1 MKYSGIALKIAV
13 VCTLYISVS
22 RPIGAE
28 ESTRTEDSWTALPD
42 DQSEDT
48 SRGAAFAEHEVAA
61 YDAAAP
67 ASSAEPLAIPSQF
80 TFPDDARYDRI
91 EKHDRMNTI
100 FGIDV
105 SHYTDSRLNLDDLK
119 VKNVRFV
126 YIKATQG
133 TSSKDAKFGQFWDGM
148 GKLDPA
154 VKVPRGAYH
163 FLSSTSPGK
172 PQADAFVDYITLHGG
187 IKTGDLPPVV
197 DLEWDVTKKNPDQWI
212 GHSADEIVA
221 ETLACLKEIETRTHR
236 RPILYTA
243 KSWWSDK
250 TIPLSRVAAFK
261 DYPIWI
267 ADYNPKRKLKE
278 APNVLPNTT
287 TAIWQFSDAALI
299 KGQVASYDTS
309 VFYGTS
315 DDFEKTFG
323 LQ

>member
-13 VCTLYISVS
+13 VCTFYVS
-22 RPIGAE
+22 ATHPIGAE
-28 ESTRTEDSWTALPD
+28 EGTRTEDSWTALPD

-91 EKHDRMNTI
+91 EKHDRMNSI

-133 TSSKDAKFGQFWDGM
+133 TSSKDAKFAQFWDGM

-197 DLEWDVTKKNPDQWI
+197 DLEWDVTKKNLISGSATLPMKLLPRPWPASKKLRRERIDAPFYTPPSP
-212 GHSADEIVA
+212 GGPTRRSPCRGSPHS
-221 ETLACLKEIETRTHR
+221 RTIR
-236 RPILYTA
+236 FGSRT
-243 KSWWSDK
+243 
-250 TIPLSRVAAFK
+250 TIR
-261 DYPIWI
+261 
-267 ADYNPKRKLKE
+267 N
-278 APNVLPNTT
+278 
-287 TAIWQFSDAALI
+287 
-299 KGQVASYDTS
+299 AS
-309 VFYGTS
+309 
-315 DDFEKTFG
+315 
-323 LQ
+323 